1 MTKSSIQSN
10 FKALVTTIICV
21 AAFIFLAGCGEKS
34 GEVWPEVWSE
44 EATKFFNENV
54 PPLKNLPGKVYHYQV
69 VKRKGHFYFNTL
81 YIDGR
86 YIEDLRPNGAH
97 KVGGVSAV
105 QLDGVHVVY
114 TKGEG
119 YKVSTLHEDGQGVY
133 KALMNNY
140 PLFFREYL

>member
-1 MTKSSIQSN
+1 MISVKV
-10 FKALVTTIICV
+10 LVKTLICLG
-21 AAFIFLAGCGEKS
+21 AFVLLAGCGEKT

-44 EATKFFNENV
+44 EATRFFNENL
-54 PPLKNLPGKVYHYQV
+54 PPLKNLPGEVYHYQV

-86 YIEDLRPNGAH
+86 YVEDLRPNGAH

-114 TKGEG
+114 TRGEG
-119 YKVSTLHEDGQGVY
+119 YKVSTRYEDGQSVY

-140 PLFFREYL
+140 PLFFRDYL

>member
-1 MTKSSIQSN
+1 MIS
-10 FKALVTTIICV
+10 FKVFAKTLICLGALVL
-21 AAFIFLAGCGEKS
+21 LAGCGEKT
-34 GEVWPEVWSE
+34 GEVWPEVWNE
-44 EATKFFNENV
+44 EATRFFNENV
-54 PPLKNLPGKVYHYQV
+54 PPLKNLPGEVYHYQV
-69 VKRKGHFYFNTL
+69 VKRKGQFYFNTL

-114 TKGEG
+114 TRREG
-119 YKVSTLHEDGQGVY
+119 YKVATRHEDGRGVY

-140 PLFFREYL
+140 PLFFRDYL

>member
-1 MTKSSIQSN
+1 MIS
-10 FKALVTTIICV
+10 FKVLVKTLICLGV
-21 AAFIFLAGCGEKS
+21 FVLLAGCGEKT

-44 EATKFFNENV
+44 EATRFFNENV
-54 PPLKNLPGKVYHYQV
+54 PPLKNLPGEVYHYQV

-114 TKGEG
+114 TRREG
-119 YKVSTLHEDGQGVY
+119 YKVATKHEDGHGVY

-140 PLFFREYL
+140 PLFFRDYL